1 VRVLIEER
9 SRRRRRHNRD
19 IAMALV
25 LLALIAPTVPRL
37 VAGG

>member
-1 VRVLIEER
+1 VRKLI
-9 SRRRRRHNRD
+9 D